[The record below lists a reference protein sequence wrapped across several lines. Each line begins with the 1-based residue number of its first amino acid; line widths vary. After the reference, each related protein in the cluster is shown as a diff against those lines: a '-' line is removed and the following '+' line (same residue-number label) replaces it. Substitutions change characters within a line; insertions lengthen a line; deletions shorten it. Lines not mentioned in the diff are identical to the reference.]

1 MATPK
6 ITKIGKYEVLDVIG
20 RGGMGTVYKAID
32 PAIGRIVAIKKVTS
46 VMGDDPDLLKRFY
59 REAQSTGKLQH
70 PNIVTLHDLG
80 DQEGVPYLVME
91 FLEGQSL
98 ELLIKENHPYS
109 IAEKLSIVIRVC
121 EGLGYAHQRQVIHR
135 DVKPANIVVL
145 RDGGVK
151 VVDFGIA
158 QLGNERFT
166 RTGMVIGSLYYMSP
180 EQIEGADID
189 ARSDIY
195 STGIVLF
202 EFLCGDVPFRG
213 KDPASTLAKVLHE
226 TVPPLSKFVQ
236 DYPLELDEILKHA
249 LAKDRNVRYGSME
262 EFAFELQSVHDK
274 LSQERIASLLRTAE
288 ISIETRDWE
297 RARDHLR
304 QVLKLDKQHRR
315 ANELLR
321 QVQTQIQ
328 KQQVT
333 EQVRQ
338 LRQRADDALGMRKW
352 DDALVLLEQAVALD
366 PGNTELA
373 AFRDSV
379 QRSSR
384 LRNEALRRAELA
396 RRAGDLNAAKAAVE
410 EALAVD
416 PTDTTAKALNAIL
429 AKEIAERTKRKKLDE
444 LVIGAQQQIADRRFT
459 AALDLLYQAEAID
472 ASAPQVGQLIQ
483 SASAGRES
491 ERRRQ
496 ALELACADVENL
508 LNRDDYSGACA
519 RAEEALLS
527 FPGNEGLL
535 KLKAFAEEQRDLQT
549 RRQFIDSEITA
560 ARQLFEAGQLVR
572 AQGILDAALLR
583 YPDDSRLSALLRS
596 VADAIAQQEAQR
608 REEARRENEKRRY
621 ISLQV
626 ATAADLQRSGQTL
639 EALGLVR
646 NALLLY
652 PDSPELKEQAARIAE
667 LAAREEAARE
677 RAEAE
682 ARQRSAEIERELI
695 SAHQFL
701 DSKQTEQAVIA
712 LEQAARRYPE
722 SEALKTELRTAQKR
736 LAAERAQRDEAER
749 LSRRRSEIEREIASA
764 RQVLQSGR
772 TAQAVTALEQ
782 AVLRYAE
789 SEELKTELQSARK
802 RLDAE
807 EAQHE
812 EAERR
817 ARRRAEIEQEIA
829 SARRLLQ
836 SKRTAQAV
844 TALEQAVT
852 RYAESEELK
861 TELQSA
867 RKRSA
872 TEQAQREEAE
882 RQARRRAEI
891 EQEVASARQMLQS
904 KRTAQAVTALEQAVT
919 RYAESDDLKT
929 ELQSARKR
937 LKAERA
943 EQEEAER
950 QARRRAE
957 IDEAIASARQLVL
970 SGQTAQ
976 AISALEDAFRRFPEN
991 HGLKQE
997 LAAAKQRRK
1006 KEIDEL
1012 KRRDAEQ
1019 EAEEYRKR
1027 QEAQAQLS
1035 ESAPE
1040 APADLSTTRP
1050 IRDQEFSATKAYTGR
1065 PVAELAQAS
1074 RTRPIAA
1081 APPSAPALDRAAV
1094 RSLPKPLTT
1103 DKKQLLVL
1111 GVAAGIV
1118 VAIAIAAF
1126 VFWPKLIDVRF
1137 ETNPQGAK
1145 VAIVEKSCTAPCV
1158 LKLRA
1163 GTYAVHVSLGG
1174 YGAIDRQ
1181 IVVNASQPEV
1191 KFDLSTL
1198 PPAPVGDQPKPATV
1212 LGTLL
1217 VRAQLPGAKVLVD
1230 EALSGITNPNGSLQ
1244 VPLEEGDHEVQ
1255 VTKEGYREI
1264 APKRVRIQKG
1274 RESALDFKLE
1284 AAGPTPP
1291 QPIESYLT
1299 LSTQPGSGVRI
1310 DHKPVSLPANGMA
1323 PITVQPGDHLVEI
1336 THDGYKPWSKS
1347 VRVKRGE
1354 NVQLLAT
1361 LEKAPG
1367 TPNPPNPPPSATL
1380 TVRTGISRAEVRID
1394 SRTVGTTS
1402 DDGNYSV
1409 EVPPGSHHIEVAKDG
1424 YQTWS
1429 AQENLSPGQ
1438 SANLSASLS
1447 KNIQPKNQGLTD
1459 SDMILSALGR
1469 LQQAYSSKDI
1479 DAVCGVWP
1487 GCDRKT
1493 IGKVFKQ
1500 AKSVSQQFEVIGSVQ
1515 VPEGAETAA
1524 VVCKRT
1530 VTTAY
1535 GSEKAAPS
1543 TGTVTIRFR
1552 KQNNTWLIDSIIAQ

>member
-701 DSKQTEQAVIA
+701 ESKQTEQAVIA

-749 LSRRRSEIEREIASA
+749 QARRRSEIEREIASA

-817 ARRRAEIEQEIA
+817 
-829 SARRLLQ
+829 
-836 SKRTAQAV
+836 
-844 TALEQAVT
+844 
-852 RYAESEELK
+852 
-861 TELQSA
+861 
-867 RKRSA
+867 
-872 TEQAQREEAE
+872 
-882 RQARRRAEI
+882 ARRRAEI

-1065 PVAELAQAS
+1065 PVAEPAQAS

-1081 APPSAPALDRAAV
+1081 APPSAPALDRASV

-1103 DKKQLLVL
+1103 DKKQLLLL

-1126 VFWPKLIDVRF
+1126 VFWPKSIDVRF

-1380 TVRTGISRAEVRID
+1380 TIRTGISRAEVRID